1 NPGQT
6 LRMNVVSVSSAARH
20 VMFGVD
26 MYRRSGSQTQMAS
39 CPTTHRFANRQSC
52 EVTLATGEAASFDV
66 AFTTETGVTQ
76 VLPAVQ
82 DDDRGSHPE
91 LIYTIEIRENDK
103 TIFMLPAVQRTNTW
117 AG

>member
-1 NPGQT
+1 MWPI
-6 LRMNVVSVSSAARH
+6 RAPDAWSS
-20 VMFGVD
+20 
-26 MYRRSGSQTQMAS
+26 S

-52 EVTLATGEAASFDV
+52 EVTLAPGEAASFDV

-117 AG
+117 PG